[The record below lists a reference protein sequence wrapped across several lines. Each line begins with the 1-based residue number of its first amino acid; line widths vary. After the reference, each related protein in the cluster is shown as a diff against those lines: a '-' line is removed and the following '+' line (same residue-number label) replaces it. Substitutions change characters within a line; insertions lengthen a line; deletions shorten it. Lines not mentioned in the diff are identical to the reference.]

1 MAEAL
6 EIFTAATAGVNALLT
21 AKPEVWDPLVKKIAS
36 SNNVKEIVEAL
47 SVSVGVL
54 QCRRKDYE
62 NKVEARKTKVPSET
76 YKQWICRVKKIE
88 NEVDEL
94 VSKSDKQ
101 SKNLWL
107 FSPSRSALIK
117 QMQKMGE
124 QVVNLLQES
133 DQLNGKLFA
142 DPKLETVVRKNEV
155 PEIRKFET
163 LRKPLEQVL
172 DLLKNNKVN
181 RIGMCGMVG
190 IGKTTIMWNLNNH
203 EEIVEMFDIVIWVKA
218 STEGSKDNLSREH
231 LQQAIV
237 RRLKIEAEGTSNA
250 EEVAERISMVLK
262 GTKYLILLDDVKAD
276 IDLNRVGI
284 PDSKNGSK
292 LVMTSRLQH
301 VCSSM
306 ADRLIKVTHLSVDE
320 SWKMFQDVLQNPRLV
335 NNFKIG
341 RLAWRVCQECNG
353 LPLLIEK
360 VANTFKLKNNE
371 CLWRDGLSSWRAW
384 PEKDCQGIKEIY
396 ELLKFCYNDLDDDGR
411 KKCFLYGAL
420 YPEDSEIYTDY
431 LLECWAA
438 ENFLGNDCDAPK
450 DHVRMGHL
458 ILSHLKSVSLLE
470 EGMTENHVT
479 MHKIMRQV
487 ALYILEIDPECKYLV
502 KTNGALQAPPD
513 ADSWSEKNR
522 ISLVDNCLNRLPDS
536 PSCNALS
543 TLFLQKNLGLKLI
556 PASFFKNMTNLR
568 VLDLSHTGIM
578 SLPSSLSI
586 LISLK
591 VLYLNNCRF
600 LLELPPCIGE
610 LVHLEALDLRGSGVN
625 NMPSHIEN
633 LTRLRHL
640 RVSFKSENENEEEVI
655 DVIEVAPTTLRICVL
670 DVSILRSYIE
680 RSSWRNVQSI
690 SSFQFFIGCQDSD
703 HPQIP
708 KFFRYE
714 KYVKYSNGVGSDFPI
729 PEVLDEADAIE
740 LVNHQEIMQLSDFG
754 IASMNKVQ
762 GCLVESCDAIETIM
776 GTTDNAVL
784 SSLEHLYLK
793 NLPNLESIWR
803 GSVVPGSLSKL
814 KTLVLTSCQTVVMIF
829 PPGAVQ
835 QLHEIQ
841 YLKIENCQVVEEII
855 AESEVVGNLLELSKL
870 KKLILV
876 DMPNLRSICGIESLK
891 WPSLEKLKIVG
902 CPSLR
907 KLPFNKDNVKELK
920 GVKAEQHWWE
930 ALQWQNQ
937 ESKERITKLC
947 TLRWHTHLIASLAL
961 SPSTPLA
968 YTCSIFQSIQNPS
981 LFAANNLIRCFTKSE
996 SPRESVSLY
1005 AFMRGSDL
1013 RPNKYTYT
1021 FLLQACGKALALI
1034 EGIQVHVDVLKL
1046 GSGKDVYVRNGLSQ
1060 FYSACCRIDIAEKIG
1075 NVEKVFKE
1083 MPERDV
1089 ISWSLM
1095 IMGYVQ
1101 SCDFPLSVPIGT
1113 GLIDMFAKCGCIEQ
1127 ARVVFNQ
1134 MPRRDVCS
1142 WNPMICGLATH
1153 GLGKEALALFER
1165 FITDGLRPVNV
1176 TFIGVLNACKMEHYG
1191 CMVDLLG
1198 RAGLVV
1204 EAFELIEKMSVQPDP
1219 ILWATLL
1226 GACKIHGKWEDVVR
1240 IRRLMVDRRA
1250 NKVSGWS
1257 LVEAQGRVHQFVA
1270 GNREHEKSSE
1280 IHNMLEMIG
1289 TRIGGAGYV
1298 PNVSPVLHDIAEEE
1312 KENVIKE
1319 HSERLAIAF
1328 GISVMG
1334 SGDCI

>member
-6 EIFTAATAGVNALLT
+6 AIVTAATAGVNALRT
-21 AKPEVWDPLVKKIAS
+21 AKPELWDPLVQKIAS

-54 QCRRKDYE
+54 QAGRKDYE

-76 YKQWICRVKKIE
+76 YIQWIFRVKKIE
-88 NEVDEL
+88 AELKEL

-101 SKNLWL
+101 SKNSWL

-117 QMQKMGE
+117 RMQKMGE

-142 DPKLETVVRKNEV
+142 DPKLETVVRNNEV

-163 LRKPLEQVL
+163 LQKPLEQVL

-181 RIGMCGMVG
+181 RIGMCGKVG

-203 EEIVEMFDIVIWVKA
+203 GEVAEMFDIVIWVKA
-218 STEGSKDNLSREH
+218 STEGSKENLSREH
-231 LQQAIV
+231 LQQAII
-237 RRLKIEAEGTSNA
+237 RRLKIEAEGTGNA

-276 IDLNRVGI
+276 IDLNLVGI
-284 PDSKNGSK
+284 PASKNGSK

-306 ADRLIKVTHLSVDE
+306 VDRVIKVTYLSVDE
-320 SWKMFQDVLQNPRLV
+320 AWKMFQDVLQNPRLV

-341 RLAWRVCQECNG
+341 RLAWRVCKECNG

-371 CLWRDGLSSWRAW
+371 SLWSDGLSSWRAW

-396 ELLKFCYNDLDDDGR
+396 ELLKFCYDDLDDDGR

-438 ENFLGNDCDAPK
+438 ENFLGNDCDASK

-470 EGMTENHVT
+470 KGRAENHVT

-487 ALYILEIDPECKYLV
+487 ALYILEIEPECKYLV

-513 ADSWSEKNR
+513 TDSWSEKNR
-522 ISLVDNCLNRLPDS
+522 ISLGDNCLNRLPDS

-556 PASFFKNMTNLR
+556 PESFFKNMPNLR
-568 VLDLSHTGIM
+568 VLDLSHTGIS
-578 SLPSSLSI
+578 SLTPSLSI
-586 LISLK
+586 LINLK

-640 RVSFKSENENEEEVI
+640 RVSFKSENENEEEVDFDYGLISRLFELEELVIDVKSLERWSNEVVENIIKEVATLEKFKSLKVCFSDKVI

-690 SSFQFFIGCQDSD
+690 SSFQFFIGCLDLD

-708 KFFRYE
+708 KFFRYG

-729 PEVLDEADAIE
+729 PEVFDEADAIE
-740 LVNHQEIMQLSDFG
+740 LVNHQEIKQLSDFG

-784 SSLEHLYLK
+784 PSLEHLYLK

-814 KTLVLTSCQTVVMIF
+814 KTLVLTSCQTMVMIF
-829 PPGAVQ
+829 PPSAVQ

-907 KLPFNKDNVKELK
+907 KLPFNKDNAKELK
-920 GVKAEQHWWE
+920 VVKAEQHWWE

-937 ESKERITKLC
+937 ETKERITKLC
-947 TLRWHTHLIASLAL
+947 TLR
-961 SPSTPLA
+961 
-968 YTCSIFQSIQNPS
+968 
-981 LFAANNLIRCFTKSE
+981 
-996 SPRESVSLY
+996 
-1005 AFMRGSDL
+1005 
-1013 RPNKYTYT
+1013 
-1021 FLLQACGKALALI
+1021 
-1034 EGIQVHVDVLKL
+1034 
-1046 GSGKDVYVRNGLSQ
+1046 
-1060 FYSACCRIDIAEKIG
+1060 
-1075 NVEKVFKE
+1075 
-1083 MPERDV
+1083 
-1089 ISWSLM
+1089 
-1095 IMGYVQ
+1095 
-1101 SCDFPLSVPIGT
+1101 
-1113 GLIDMFAKCGCIEQ
+1113 
-1127 ARVVFNQ
+1127 
-1134 MPRRDVCS
+1134 
-1142 WNPMICGLATH
+1142 
-1153 GLGKEALALFER
+1153 
-1165 FITDGLRPVNV
+1165 
-1176 TFIGVLNACKMEHYG
+1176 
-1191 CMVDLLG
+1191 
-1198 RAGLVV
+1198 
-1204 EAFELIEKMSVQPDP
+1204 
-1219 ILWATLL
+1219 
-1226 GACKIHGKWEDVVR
+1226 
-1240 IRRLMVDRRA
+1240 
-1250 NKVSGWS
+1250 
-1257 LVEAQGRVHQFVA
+1257 
-1270 GNREHEKSSE
+1270 
-1280 IHNMLEMIG
+1280 
-1289 TRIGGAGYV
+1289 
-1298 PNVSPVLHDIAEEE
+1298 
-1312 KENVIKE
+1312 
-1319 HSERLAIAF
+1319 
-1328 GISVMG
+1328 
-1334 SGDCI
+1334 